1 MDEAILEIHSINT
14 QDTKQ
19 QERYLHIIHS
29 NMQNANKKD
38 YAQRTKGK
46 EHVKKYLFDNVEK
59 SKSLQRKRMKKL
71 VKISKF
77 LCRS

>member
-59 SKSLQRKRMKKL
+59 KQKL
-71 VKISKF
+71 TTQEAEKISKN
-77 LCRS
+77 